1 MLSANHGGQ
10 DSSKTELTQVFGV
23 ASAMSYVSNLLLG
36 ILFALFFGQ
45 DQPNNWVKYRGT
57 GE

>member
-1 MLSANHGGQ
+1 MADK
-10 DSSKTELTQVFGV
+10 DSTSKTELTQVV
-23 ASAMSYVSNLLLG
+23 WSSSAMSYVSNLLLG

-45 DQPNNWVKYRGT
+45 DVLNNWVKYRGT